1 MVNDRSIK
9 DLQSLGSHLRDRTVC
24 YLFWHILFWRIV
36 IEHFLG
42 FREVESPNGR
52 ITTDRQMF
60 FDLAAGSFGQMS
72 EIKQ

>member
-9 DLQSLGSHLRDRTVC
+9 DLQWLGSHLRDRTVC
-24 YLFWHILFWRIV
+24 YLFWRIV

-42 FREVESPNGR
+42 FRDVESPNGL